1 MRLESTKIYMEQQ
14 KDEAEEGRN
23 KRLTACPKTSLSTS
37 MWDLLGVSALKMAG
51 KISGSLTT

>member
-1 MRLESTKIYMEQQ
+1 LRALKYLEQQ
-14 KDEAEEGRN
+14 KDEAAEGRK